1 MKVYEVKRNGI
12 TILLA
17 NDELP
22 KDGDEVLRE
31 FDVEPQENIA
41 EVEDGD
47 YLLHLENGEWTLRKK
62 EVE

>member
-12 TILLA
+12 TVLLA

-31 FDVEPQENIA
+31 FDVELQENIA